1 MADVGYIRV
10 SSLDQNT
17 DRQLVGVDLG
27 KVFEDKAS
35 AADTKRPQLTACLEY
50 VREGDTIHV
59 HSIDRLARNLQD
71 LLRLLDMFAGK
82 GVTVQF
88 HKERLTFSPG
98 KNDPFQS
105 LQLQIIGAVAQ
116 FERAL
121 IKERQREGIAKAKS
135 KGKHLG
141 RERKLAPELEQ
152 TMRQRAE
159 AGEEKKALALEFGVS
174 RQTLYRVLSREPKA
188 QPGSTPGSPQNAP
201 KGPQKAN

>member
-27 KVFEDKAS
+27 KVFQDKAS
-35 AADTKRPQLTACLEY
+35 AADTKRPQLTACMEY
-50 VREGDTIHV
+50 VREGDTVHV

-71 LLRLLDMFAGK
+71 LLRLLDLFTGK

-88 HKERLTFSPG
+88 HKERLTFTPG
-98 KNDPFQS
+98 KADPFQS

-135 KGKHLG
+135 QGKHLG
-141 RERKLAPELEQ
+141 RERKLMPEVEQ
-152 TMRQRAE
+152 AMRQRAE
-159 AGEEKKALALEFGVS
+159 AGEEKKALAVEYGVS
-174 RQTLYRVLSREPKA
+174 RQTLYRVLSREPK
-188 QPGSTPGSPQNAP
+188 G
-201 KGPQKAN
+201 